1 MQTFQTILNYLQD
14 HWPAILSLIG
24 GGAGVSVLLEIILK
38 KLHIDSKKL
47 AFTLLHLT
55 SLVTTV
61 AIVILANMKQ
71 FSALPIYGSL
81 VIFAETWNR
90 FVISPAYNKVVV
102 PYLEY
107 LEGKKPQFSTAAS
120 VSVASNDEVQFPTP
134 TA

>member
-1 MQTFQTILNYLQD
+1 MQEFQTITNYLTD

-61 AIVILANMKQ
+61 AIIILANMKQ
-71 FSALPIYGSL
+71 FNALPIYGSL

-90 FVISPAYNKVVV
+90 FVVSPAYNKVVV

-107 LEGKKPQFSTAAS
+107 LEGKKP
-120 VSVASNDEVQFPTP
+120 VADKIAVVPFGNDEVQFPTP